1 MPFVR
6 LIWAELCREALLLV
20 RYPVQSLTSVLVL
33 YTVFLGLVL
42 AGRFIT
48 GGSSPLGSSSLS
60 AAIVGYLLWFF
71 ALIAIDTM
79 SQTLQEEAQVGT
91 LEQLCLARWS
101 LPLILALRLSVAILV
116 SALQAAALLGLLL
129 VTTGAPISLRPTLA
143 IPLLL
148 TVIGLAGFGY
158 GLAALTLLFKR
169 IGNAVTLVQFALLFL
184 TFIPVNQF
192 TGPSQLVA
200 WALPLV
206 QGVYVLRAVAVDG
219 VSLATLA
226 WPHLVGLMVNALMY
240 LVLGLAVFRRAER
253 LARQKG
259 LLSHY

>member
-1 MPFVR
+1 MPFVQ
-6 LIWAELCREALLLV
+6 LIWAELRREALLLV
-20 RYPVQSLTSVLVL
+20 RYPVQSLMSVLVL
-33 YTVFLGLVL
+33 YIVFLGLVF
-42 AGRFIT
+42 AGRFIA
-48 GGSSPLGSSSLS
+48 GSSLPLGSPSIA

-101 LPLILALRLSVAILV
+101 LPLILALRLSVATLV
-116 SALQAAALLGLLL
+116 SALQVAALLGLLL
-129 VTTGAPISLRPTLA
+129 VTTGAPIALRPALT

-169 IGNAVTLVQFALLFL
+169 IGNAVTLMQFALLFL
-184 TFIPVNQF
+184 TFIPVDRL
-192 TGPSQLVA
+192 TGPPQLVA
-200 WALPLV
+200 WALPLA
-206 QGVYVLRAVAVDG
+206 QGVYALRAVAVDG
-219 VSLATLA
+219 ASLAVLA
-226 WPHLVGLMVNALMY
+226 WPQLVGLMANALVY